1 MADLPIKDLGQSLT
15 ITNDAEF
22 VYTQPNGS
30 ANTTYK
36 APITQLGGKL
46 IEDMT
51 FSNLTTTSK
60 NVEGAIN
67 ELNGK
72 WLTGTLAAGST
83 GITFQDSAITTSSI
97 VDNIFTDVWGVNPTN
112 VVVTTGQIEITF
124 SAQLADVSVK
134 VRIL

>member
-1 MADLPIKDLGQSLT
+1 MADIPIKDLGQSLT

-36 APITQLGGKL
+36 APVTQLGGKL

-51 FSNLTTTSK
+51 FSNLTTTAK

-67 ELNGK
+67 EINGK
-72 WLTGTLAAGST
+72 WFTSTLTAGNT
-83 GITFQDSAITTSSI
+83 TITIQDSAITTSSI
-97 VDNIFTDVWGVNPTN
+97 EDGIFTDIWGVFPTN
-112 VVVTTGQIEITF
+112 VAITTGQIVITF
-124 SAQLADVSVK
+124 PAQQSDMSVK
-134 VRIL
+134 VRII